1 MMVLSSSFLDTMPQR
16 VPTGELSP
24 APEDY
29 TAVFAADSF
38 DLSLLPSTLQG
49 VGLYKEAEFGFPWSP
64 IKEESLVPHQEGIP
78 WSPIKEEPLSEEEGD
93 LGPIP
98 DHKLL
103 REVLKDT
110 SFQKRY
116 NLIPVSVGELGTGF
130 RAEMEEVS
138 MDLAQEEIQP
148 VLSMAMEQLKTEIH
162 STCAVLGIS
171 REPSKWTVEEVETW
185 LTWNLAQFSL
195 PLTNL
200 QFFKISGHTLA
211 ALSEQEFI
219 QRAPECGGLLYAQLE
234 LWKAASMEETKVDV
248 SGLLAE
254 TTTTR
259 SGSSSGDPSD
269 DEEDEEMTDASQASP
284 KSSSGRGG
292 GGSHIHLWQFLKE
305 LLASPALYG
314 NCIRWLDRPA
324 GVFKIEDSVRVA
336 RLWGKRKNRP
346 AMNYDKLSRSIRQY
360 YKKGIMKKTERSQR
374 LVYQFCHPYSL

>member
-1 MMVLSSSFLDTMPQR
+1 MVLSSTFLEAMPQR

-29 TAVFAADSF
+29 TAVFAADAF
-38 DLSLLPSTLQG
+38 DLSLLPNTQFS
-49 VGLYKEAEFGFPWSP
+49 KEVDFGFGLWSP
-64 IKEESLVPHQEGIP
+64 IKQ
-78 WSPIKEEPLSEEEGD
+78 EPLSEEESESCDQILPVGRLED
-93 LGPIP
+93 NLP

-116 NLIPVSVGELGTGF
+116 NLIPVPVGELGTGF

-171 REPSKWTVEEVETW
+171 REPCKWTVEEVETW
-185 LTWNLAQFSL
+185 LAWNLAQFSL
-195 PLTNL
+195 PMAAV
-200 QFFKISGHTLA
+200 QFFKMPGQTLTS
-211 ALSEQEFI
+211 LSEQDFI
-219 QRAPECGGLLYAQLE
+219 ERSSEVGGLLYAQLE
-234 LWKAASMEETKVDV
+234 LWRAASVEGTKVDD
-248 SGLLAE
+248 SGFLQE
-254 TTTTR
+254 TSTTR

-284 KSSSGRGG
+284 KSSSSKSGS

-305 LLASPALYG
+305 LLASPAIYG
-314 NCIRWLDRPA
+314 NCIRWLDRQA